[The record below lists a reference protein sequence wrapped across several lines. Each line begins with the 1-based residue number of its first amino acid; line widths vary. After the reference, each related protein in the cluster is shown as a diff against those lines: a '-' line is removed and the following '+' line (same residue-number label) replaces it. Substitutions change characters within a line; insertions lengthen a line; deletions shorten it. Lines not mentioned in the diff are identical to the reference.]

1 MYKLPSCYHHVT
13 CHHHV
18 MLPSLSVNS
27 IPPKHSLAACARVG
41 QAFLAVE
48 ALALVSLARRPLS
61 NYPRGNGGTP
71 RYPNYPSKIWIWIYH
86 DISKLLPALPASLN
100 KPDGANRY
108 KFLQIQMRKLKLNAE
123 QKVKHGR
130 LSEGNALGSDC
141 CRAVR
146 HRTVLRF
153 TYTLGTGSQGP
164 RVWRHL
170 LAHTGEGNH
179 VLGSVPPLM
188 S

>member
-61 NYPRGNGGTP
+61 NYPRGNGGT
-71 RYPNYPSKIWIWIYH
+71 PNYPSKIWIWIYH

-164 RVWRHL
+164 RVPGYGGTSLHIPVK
-170 LAHTGEGNH
+170 EI
-179 VLGSVPPLM
+179 M
-188 S
+188 SWARCRL